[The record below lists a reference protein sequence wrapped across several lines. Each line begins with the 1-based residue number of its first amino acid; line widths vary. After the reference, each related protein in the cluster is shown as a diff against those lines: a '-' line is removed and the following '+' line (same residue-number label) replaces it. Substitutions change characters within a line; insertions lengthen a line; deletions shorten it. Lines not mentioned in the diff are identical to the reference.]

1 MRENEKELL
10 NLAKSKDTGAVEQ
23 VLAKY
28 KHLVVAIARKYFLIG
43 GDKEDLIQEG
53 MIGLFKAVNTFD
65 VDKSDNFSGYAVMLI
80 EREIISAIRTANTGN
95 QQALNERIFID
106 NDDELGD
113 SACPESDFINE
124 ESTLE
129 LTNEIKDKLSGFEK
143 VVVDYYLKGYTYID
157 IATITGKTAKSID
170 NALSRIKKKLE
181 YLKERL

>member
-80 EREIISAIRTANTGN
+80 EREIISVNKKHRYITSEYKETRRFGGKATC
-95 QQALNERIFID
+95 QSNEAYRH
-106 NDDELGD
+106 
-113 SACPESDFINE
+113 
-124 ESTLE
+124 
-129 LTNEIKDKLSGFEK
+129 
-143 VVVDYYLKGYTYID
+143 
-157 IATITGKTAKSID
+157 
-170 NALSRIKKKLE
+170 
-181 YLKERL
+181 

>member
-1 MRENEKELL
+1 MRENETKLL

-23 VLAKY
+23 ILAKY
-28 KHLVVAIARKYFLIG
+28 KHLVVAVARKYFLIG

-53 MIGLFKAVNTFD
+53 MIGLYKAISVYD
-65 VDKSDNFSGYAVMLI
+65 SFSGYAVMLI

-95 QQALNERIFID
+95 QQALNEGIFID

-157 IATITGKTAKSID
+157 IAKITGKTAKSID